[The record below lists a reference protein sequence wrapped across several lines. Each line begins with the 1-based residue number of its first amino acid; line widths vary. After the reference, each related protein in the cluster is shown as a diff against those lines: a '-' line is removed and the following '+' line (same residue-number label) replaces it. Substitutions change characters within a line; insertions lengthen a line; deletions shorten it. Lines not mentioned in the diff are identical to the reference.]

1 MYFSNICN
9 CERIFAKTLLK
20 TSQKVS
26 ILQMVMT
33 IGLEAQL
40 RRHLR
45 TREAHI
51 FPHVFPHDDRSDVS
65 NRTLRVRLI
74 PPKKGLISTVDR
86 TRCWELGLG
95 SGRRVRLEQGAKM
108 NDAAADVNVCKAK
121 AINY

>member
-1 MYFSNICN
+1 
-9 CERIFAKTLLK
+9 
-20 TSQKVS
+20 
-26 ILQMVMT
+26 MVMT

-74 PPKKGLISTVDR
+74 PPKKGLISTVVNIRSEENENQSSEHTSRQISLSCDR
-86 TRCWELGLG
+86 LTT
-95 SGRRVRLEQGAKM
+95 
-108 NDAAADVNVCKAK
+108 
-121 AINY
+121 IF